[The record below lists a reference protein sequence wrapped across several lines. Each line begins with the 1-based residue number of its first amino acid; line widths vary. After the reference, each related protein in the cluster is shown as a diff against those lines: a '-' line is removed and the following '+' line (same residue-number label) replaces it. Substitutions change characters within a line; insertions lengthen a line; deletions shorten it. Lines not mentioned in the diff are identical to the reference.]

1 MKGLLGILLIG
12 GLFVAIQRLPEGEN
26 RQNPD
31 IGLFEPYQD
40 IGNEAGFRLLHRAN
54 LPHKAAVLFVP
65 GHRGH
70 ANQGLPLAEYLYE
83 VDVYVTDFNEAP
95 TALSTALLTLEA
107 AFIREC
113 LLLLIEQYHGN
124 VAIVGH
130 SMGGVAAS
138 LALMDLNPH
147 IQLFLALSSPIEQ
160 HPLSTSLAC
169 IPIYAQIHAYWKHSP
184 IHYFSL
190 SGGIRDLLI
199 PAPLASLSE
208 LPGQMVY
215 TSQLDGG
222 LAADH
227 IAVLW
232 APRVLSVLRNMIY
245 EYLLGAVHVQPQALQ
260 LALFTAEVDC
270 QLGNWPLDSRENTIT
285 EGIWRESG
293 LYEYRGEEM
302 EVVAIGKSVELL
314 RKRTSGMA
322 EICAGQMVSLGSEPI
337 SVFAL
342 RSFDL
347 IRAYDSVFLQRINT
361 IQANPSFL
369 SIFFSSQTYESE
381 YRGTKISINSVFSS
395 RFPAKIHLSSAS
407 FLLVRCNSQYLL
419 YPSITDTTLWLREDC
434 TNALS
439 LFIISEQDT
448 LLSVTIGIDVWGAV
462 LLRWVDL
469 RIVLFTY
476 GIAGTLLGDNR
487 VVWMALV
494 GVWVTGGLLRRLG
507 FLMIDHIDA
516 QYMTLGVLDLLFI
529 GAITKLFT
537 AIIALLCRIFIAIQ
551 SRIGNYIPSLSFSRK
566 FVLISGFVSIL
577 FPWSTVFS
585 LIIVSFHCNHTN
597 QRAFL
602 QVCCAHLLLD
612 LPQLLAWSLYYLP
625 PWYLFDFS
633 LCFSLFCLHISLY
646 SLLFSR
652 QSDPISGYQ
661 QVAGLYISLCCY
673 DLLYRVSTALTICEV
688 ATWLSV
694 LYRPKVSLS

>member
-1 MKGLLGILLIG
+1 MKGLLGIVLIA
-12 GLFVAIQRLPEGEN
+12 GLWVAIQRLPEGEN
-26 RQNPD
+26 RQKPD
-31 IGLFEPYQD
+31 IGLFEAYQD
-40 IGNEAGFRLLHRAN
+40 IGNEAGFRLLRLVKMPN
-54 LPHKAAVLFVP
+54 KAAVLFVP

-138 LALMDLNPH
+138 LALVDLHPH
-147 IQLFLALSSPIEQ
+147 IQLFLALSSPLEQ

-184 IHYFSL
+184 VPYFSL

-199 PAPLASLSE
+199 PAPLTSLSE

-232 APRVLSVLRNMIY
+232 APRVLSVLRNMVY
-245 EYLLGAVHVQPQALQ
+245 EYLLGAAHVQPQALQ
-260 LALFTAEVDC
+260 IALFTAEVDC
-270 QLGNWPLDSRENTIT
+270 QLGNWPLDSRENAAI

-293 LYEYRGEEM
+293 LYEYLGEET

-314 RKRTSGMA
+314 SKRTSGMA
-322 EICAGQMVSLGSEPI
+322 EICAGQMVLLGSEPV

-347 IRAYDSVFLQRINT
+347 IRAYDSVFLQRINR

-369 SIFFSSQTYESE
+369 SIFFSSETYESE
-381 YRGTKISINSVFSS
+381 ARGTKISINSVFSS
-395 RFPAKIHLSSAS
+395 RFPVKVHLSSPS

-434 TNALS
+434 TDALS
-439 LFIISEQDT
+439 LFLLSEQDT
-448 LLSVTIGIDVWGAV
+448 LLSVTIAIDVWGAV

-476 GIAGTLLGDNR
+476 GIAGTLLGDDR
-487 VVWMALV
+487 VMWLALV
-494 GVWVTGGLLRRLG
+494 GVWATGGLLRRLG
-507 FLMIDHIDA
+507 FLMLDHIDA

-529 GAITKLFT
+529 GVLTQLFT
-537 AIIALLCRIFIAIQ
+537 AVIAAFSRVFIAVQ
-551 SRIGNYIPSLSFSRK
+551 SRIRNYLPSLSFSRR
-566 FVLISGFVSIL
+566 FVLISSFVSIL
-577 FPWSTVFS
+577 FPWSAVFS

-602 QVCCAHLLLD
+602 QVCCVHLLLD
-612 LPQLLAWSLYYLP
+612 LPQLLAWTLYYLP
-625 PWYLFDFS
+625 PWYLFDLS

-646 SLLFSR
+646 SLLFPCKSA
-652 QSDPISGYQ
+652 PIPGYEQ
-661 QVAGLYISLCCY
+661 ATGVYTALCCY

-688 ATWLSV
+688 ATWLS
-694 LYRPKVSLS
+694 LRPKVSLS